1 MNNPKPY
8 PLTKSETEWSK
19 ELDAESY
26 RILREKGTEYPFTG
40 KYNDHF
46 ESGTYN
52 CKGCNTPLY
61 RSKNKFDSSCGWP
74 SYDEALPGALEY
86 IKDTTHGMLRTEIV
100 CAHCGGHQ
108 GHVFNDGPTPTGVR
122 YCVNS
127 ASVTFDPEAK

>member
-8 PLTKSETEWSK
+8 PLNKSETEWRK